1 MRTLTLCLALAACN
15 PEPGKGSGGSVDTG
29 SDADTDADTDADS
42 DTAVD
47 PLDGDGDGF
56 PRWDTTSDPT
66 EADCDDGDPS
76 VTPATERHVP
86 AGTFRMGDDRGE
98 ADRRPAR
105 EVQLS
110 DYCIDVTEVTNAA
123 FVVFLEQRAAV
134 GQPNQD
140 DEGQPLYDFW
150 DDDDIV
156 PERIL
161 DNGDGTYAIEAGY
174 ENHPVTE
181 VWHWSGSAYCD
192 DQAKALPTEA
202 QWENAARGPDAW
214 EYPWGDSAPDC
225 DVGNIRPGPEGVG
238 PDGQGVDPCVD
249 DTTPVGS
256 YPDSMGAHGTVDMAG
271 NVAEWVY
278 DWYRIDGY
286 ETSGTVDPTGPESG
300 WSDNLPGGGGPAR
313 VTRGGSFGTG
323 DIALRNAFRYVEPA
337 DATSNGVGFRCVRV
351 L

>member
-1 MRTLTLCLALAACN
+1 
-15 PEPGKGSGGSVDTG
+15 
-29 SDADTDADTDADS
+29 
-42 DTAVD
+42 
-47 PLDGDGDGF
+47 
-56 PRWDTTSDPT
+56 
-66 EADCDDGDPS
+66 
-76 VTPATERHVP
+76 
-86 AGTFRMGDDRGE
+86 MGDDRGE

-181 VWHWSGSAYCD
+181 VWHWSGRAYCD

-214 EYPWGDSAPDC
+214 EYPWGTCADC

-238 PDGQGVDPCVD
+238 PDAYGSTRVW
-249 DTTPVGS
+249 TTPRQS
-256 YPDSMGAHGTVDMAG
+256 APTPTQWEPMAPST
-271 NVAEWVY
+271 WP
-278 DWYRIDGY
+278 
-286 ETSGTVDPTGPESG
+286 ETSQSGSTTGTASTGTRPRHRRPHWRRAAGPTTSLRRRSRACDPGGFRPGTSPRALRYVDRRPRAIRVPSRGGRWTPAMADGHEGGRRDFYGSEACPMEAVASAALAIPAARPPCRASRRASG
-300 WSDNLPGGGGPAR
+300 WA
-313 VTRGGSFGTG
+313 
-323 DIALRNAFRYVEPA
+323 
-337 DATSNGVGFRCVRV
+337 
-351 L
+351 